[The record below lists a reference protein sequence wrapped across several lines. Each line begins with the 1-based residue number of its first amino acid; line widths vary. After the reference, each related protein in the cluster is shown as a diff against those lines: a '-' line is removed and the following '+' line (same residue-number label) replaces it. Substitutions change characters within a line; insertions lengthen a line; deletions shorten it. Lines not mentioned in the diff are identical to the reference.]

1 MNDTIREQLSA
12 LADGELGGEGR
23 RFLLK
28 RLDHDHEV
36 RSVWERYHL
45 IRDCLREPAMR
56 FAPNDFCARVAS
68 AIASESDAPGQA
80 LGGVSASLPAAVSG
94 PARARPW
101 AGFLG
106 LTIAASVSAL
116 ALFGARLDG
125 PPADPAAGSANVSQL
140 APLTTSDLVPAWRI
154 PGVAETQR
162 FLLVPSAPPTNE
174 LDTYFLRHGE
184 ASGELGTLGLVPSVR
199 AVAATADFQ
208 AVDASGRE

>member
-12 LADGELGGEGR
+12 LADGELGSEGG

-45 IRDCLREPAMR
+45 IRDCLREPSISL
-56 FAPNDFCARVAS
+56 APTDFCARVAT
-68 AIASESDAPGQA
+68 AIAADQDAPAQA
-80 LGGVSASLPAAVSG
+80 LAAESTLAKGAAQSPRRSG
-94 PARARPW
+94 SWRAVM
-101 AGFLG
+101 G
-106 LTIAASVSAL
+106 LAIAASVSSL
-116 ALFGARLDG
+116 ALFGTRVGLESG
-125 PPADPAAGSANVSQL
+125 DPLPGGANVSQL

-162 FLLVPSAPPTNE
+162 YLLIPAPPAND

-184 ASGELGTLGLVPSVR
+184 ASGDLGPLGLVPSVR
-199 AVAATADFQ
+199 AVAATASTEIAD
-208 AVDASGRE
+208 GRGAE